1 MFLTSREDTPKIS
14 RQLKYVNRDFPDL
27 MEELSNYAKQYF
39 ASTFSNFNDYSP
51 EMMLMEMMAYVG
63 DVLNFYLDDRFKELF
78 IKYSE
83 EPQSIFR
90 NSKFLGYKPQTV
102 SVSVGFVTFSQ
113 LVPSVLDEESG
124 YYIPDENFCA
134 VINEGTTVASIT
146 GTNVYTTTEK
156 CDMSDYDEFVIVE
169 VDGDN
174 NPTIFRI
181 YKETKIR
188 SGINK
193 QKVFQLT
200 SPTPNLRLFI
210 DESVAFIDSIYDSEG
225 NRWWEVDYLAQDTIF
240 ESIENLNINPEYDL
254 YKEETPYIL
263 RTRRASRRFMV
274 DHLSDGNCYVQFGSG
289 TDVIENS
296 TRPLTTDDLLTTNEI
311 ASLATNNVFVVEN
324 YLRND
329 SYGLTPYGTTLT
341 VNYVTSLGDRENAKI
356 NNIVTIVNLNAVFKQ
371 NVTDEIAS
379 SFEVN
384 NDKPILGAGYLNS
397 PERIRFEAP
406 EAYQAQHRCVTNR
419 DYIIR
424 SKIMPS
430 KFGKIEK
437 VFVEKDYDYLRLRR
451 MNDDRIANKALNIY
465 VLSKNK
471 DGKLTYCNNA
481 TKNNLKTYLS
491 EFRMVTDTL
500 NILNP
505 FIINIGIDFDYI
517 AQREYNHNEVF
528 LNISKKIEQYFNID
542 NWEINQPII
551 LEDLRYAMYE
561 AEGVLA
567 IPRINFVNKVFVED
581 GYSGIAYDVD
591 INGTNFDNIK
601 GVLYPPA
608 DVGIFELKYP
618 KLDIKGRHV

>member
-1 MFLTSREDTPKIS
+1 MFLTSREDSPKIT
-14 RQLKYVNRDFPDL
+14 RQIKYVNRDFPDL
-27 MEELSNYAKQYF
+27 MQELTNYAKQYF
-39 ASTFSNFNDYSP
+39 PSTFSNFNDYSP
-51 EMMLMEMMAYVG
+51 EMMLMEQMAYVG

-78 IKYSE
+78 IKYAE

-90 NSKFLGYKPQTV
+90 DAKFLGYKPQTV
-102 SVSVGFVTFSQ
+102 SVSVGYVTFSQ
-113 LVPSVLDEESG
+113 LVPAILGEDG
-124 YYIPDENFCA
+124 FYIPDENFCA
-134 VINEGTTVASIT
+134 VINEGSTVSSIT
-146 GTNVYTTTEK
+146 GTNIYTTTEK
-156 CDMSDYDEFVIVE
+156 CDMTDYDEFVIVE
-169 VDGDN
+169 LDGN
-174 NPTIFRI
+174 NTPTLIRI

-193 QKVFQLT
+193 QKRFNLVN
-200 SPTPNLRLFI
+200 PVPNLRLFI
-210 DESVAFIDSIYDSEG
+210 DESVAFIESITDSEG

-254 YKEETPYIL
+254 YNEETPYLL
-263 RTRRASRRFMV
+263 RTRRASRRFIV
-274 DHLSDGNCYVQFGSG
+274 DHLSDGSCYVQFGSG
-289 TDVIENS
+289 TDVVESS
-296 TRPLTTDDLLTTNEI
+296 TKPLTTDDLLTTNEV

-341 VNYVTSLGDRENAKI
+341 INYVTSLGERENTKI
-356 NNIVTIVNLNAVFKQ
+356 NNISTIVNVNAIFKQ
-371 NVTDEIAS
+371 SVTDDIS
-379 SFEVN
+379 NSFEVN
-384 NDKPILGAGYLNS
+384 NDRPVLGAGKLNS

-424 SKIMPS
+424 AKIMPS
-430 KFGKIEK
+430 KFGKVEK

-451 MNDDRIANKALNIY
+451 LNDDRIANKALNIY

-471 DGKLTYCNNA
+471 DGRLSYCNA
-481 TKNNLKTYLS
+481 VTKNNLKTYLS
-491 EFRMVTDTL
+491 EFRMVTDTI

-505 FIINIGIDFDYI
+505 FIINIGVEFNYI
-517 AQREYNHNEVF
+517 SQREFNHNEVF
-528 LNISKKIEQYFNID
+528 LNISKKIEEYFNID

-567 IPRINFVNKVFVED
+567 ITNINFVNKVFIED
-581 GYSGIAYDVD
+581 GYSGIAYNVDV
-591 INGTNFDNIK
+591 NGSNFDNIK